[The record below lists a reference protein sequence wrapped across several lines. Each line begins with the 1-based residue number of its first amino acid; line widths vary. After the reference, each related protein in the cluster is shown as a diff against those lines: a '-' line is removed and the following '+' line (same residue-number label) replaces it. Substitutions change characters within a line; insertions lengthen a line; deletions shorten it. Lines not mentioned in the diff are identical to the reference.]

1 MALKYK
7 EYLKMLKDN
16 ATQKYDATMAQAKDT
31 LREQQT
37 AADAAFERSKPTYGM
52 MAEQMA
58 QSGLT
63 GSGYGDNIT
72 RDAYA
77 ARQASY
83 DNAHKI
89 YGDTARVAEQTK
101 YADLLAAERE
111 GLSYSEK
118 IAEAFSTYYDGISA
132 GESIDSIKN
141 IVASNGF
148 TKGQADALWSKAGWG
163 STMPTDV
170 YDGLFSTLT
179 EESGTETPTHTPES
193 TPTVTLSPN
202 TTNAVDAW
210 RNNLGEIT
218 ADSFKPTYDTLVSGD
233 PAAKDAVM
241 AFLRETPKIGG
252 MTDTSQGTTVADYLY
267 SRGVIGYEIWKEA
280 KAEVEAKAEADD
292 ALTDKPVATGITVKR
307 GLKLK
312 EGDNFKAEVKNKDGS
327 TSTYNVQIGSR
338 QTDPMLLNRAN
349 EIADGTLFAYN
360 GTIYVKQDGQVW
372 DVEKR
377 PWGGYGKYADFT
389 EAAKSQLAP
398 ENITYS
404 IDREPNDGMD
414 TGDDFTFKDSLGN
427 KFKVE
432 LAGET
437 TNSAAKAAA
446 AHHSVREPFYYNGEI
461 YVKWD
466 DGKVYGVRQ
475 RNMFRSGMYERLL
488 ANLDASKNKEAQS
501 AGAAVEESDASRVA
515 SMEDVNVS
523 LGYNFSFR
531 PGENISVDVGDKK
544 YKVQIGAAAEEDVQ
558 NVVKNKA
565 QSGLFEYKGRLYY
578 AHGGIAREVEARPV
592 FNKGDYADLIAAL
605 EIKE

>member
-1 MALKYK
+1 MALKYE

-16 ATQKYDATMAQAKDT
+16 ATQKYDATIDRAKGT
-31 LREQQT
+31 LKEQQT
-37 AADAAFERSKPTYGM
+37 AADAVFERSKPTYGM
-52 MAEQMA
+52 MAEQLA
-58 QSGLT
+58 QSGLS
-63 GSGYGDNIT
+63 GSGYSDNIT

-89 YGDTARVAEQTK
+89 YGDTVRVAEQTK

-163 STMPTDV
+163 SAMPTDV
-170 YDGLFSTLT
+170 YDGLFGTMT
-179 EESGTETPTHTPES
+179 EEGGETPATTPGS
-193 TPTVTLSPN
+193 TPTVFPSPN
-202 TTNAVDAW
+202 TTNAIDAW
-210 RNNLGEIT
+210 RSNLGEIT
-218 ADSFKPTYDTLVSGD
+218 VDNFKPVYDALVSGD
-233 PAAKDAVM
+233 PAAKDAIM
-241 AFLRETPKIGG
+241 AFLREAPKLGG
-252 MTDTSQGTTVADYLY
+252 MTDTSQGSTVADYLY
-267 SRGVIGYEIWKEA
+267 SKGVIGYETWKEA
-280 KAEVEAKAEADD
+280 KAEAEADD
-292 ALTDKPVATGITVKR
+292 ELIDTAATGITVKR

-414 TGDDFTFKDSLGN
+414 MGDDFTFKDSLGN

-432 LAGET
+432 SAGET

-446 AHHSVREPFYYNGEI
+446 AHHSVREPFTYDGEI

-488 ANLDASKNKEAQS
+488 ASLDASKNEEAQS
-501 AGAAVEESDASRVA
+501 AGAAVETDNESSVA
-515 SMEDVNVS
+515 SMEDAKVN

-531 PGENISVDVGDKK
+531 AGENISVDVGDKK

-565 QSGLFEYKGRLYY
+565 QRGLFEYKGRLYY

-605 EIKE
+605 GIKE

>member
-1 MALKYK
+1 MALKYE

-16 ATQKYDATMAQAKDT
+16 ATQKYDATIDSAKGT
-31 LREQQT
+31 LKEQQT
-37 AADAAFERSKPTYGM
+37 AADAVFERSKPTYGM
-52 MAEQMA
+52 MAEQLA
-58 QSGLT
+58 QSGLS
-63 GSGYGDNIT
+63 GSGYSDNIT

-118 IAEAFSTYYDGISA
+118 IAEAFSSYYDGISA
-132 GESIDSIKN
+132 GESIDNIKN
-141 IVASNGF
+141 IVKSNGF

-163 STMPTDV
+163 SAMPTDV
-170 YDGLFSTLT
+170 YDGLFGTAT
-179 EESGTETPTHTPES
+179 EEGGSKTPTPES
-193 TPTVTLSPN
+193 PPVVPPSPN
-202 TTNAVDAW
+202 TSNAIDAW
-210 RNNLGEIT
+210 RSNLGEIT
-218 ADSFKPTYDTLVSGD
+218 VDNFKPVYDALVSGD
-233 PAAKDAVM
+233 PAAKDAIM
-241 AFLRETPKIGG
+241 AFLREAPKLGG
-252 MTDTSQGTTVADYLY
+252 MIDTSQGSTVADYLY
-267 SRGVIGYEIWKEA
+267 SKGVIGYETWKEA
-280 KAEVEAKAEADD
+280 KAEAEAKAEDD
-292 ALTDKPVATGITVKR
+292 DELIDTVATGITVNR

-327 TSTYNVQIGSR
+327 TSTYNVQIGRR

-349 EIADGTLFAYN
+349 EIADGTLFSYN

-377 PWGGYGKYADFT
+377 PWGSYGKYADFT

-404 IDREPNDGMD
+404 IDREPNNGMGM
-414 TGDDFTFKDSLGN
+414 GDDFTFKDSLGN

-432 LAGET
+432 SAGET

-475 RNMFRSGMYERLL
+475 RNMFRSGMYDRLL
-488 ANLDASKNKEAQS
+488 ASLDASKNKEAQI
-501 AGAAVEESDASRVA
+501 AGAAVEESDASRVV
-515 SMEDVNVS
+515 SMEDVDVS
-523 LGYNFSFR
+523 FGRDFSFR
-531 PGENISVDVGDKK
+531 AGENISVDVGDKK
-544 YKVQIGAAAEEDVQ
+544 YKVQIGAVAEEDVQ
-558 NVVKNKA
+558 NVVKNKT

-578 AHGGIAREVEARPV
+578 ANGGIAREVEARPV
-592 FNKGDYADLIAAL
+592 LNKGDYAELIAAL
-605 EIKE
+605 GIKE